1 MINFSMR
8 SGIKRL
14 FLIIL
19 ENLGISYFAYK
30 SSKSGF
36 IFFISSRIIFSRQNL
51 DSPGILLFNLFESTG
66 LTLSA
71 FRL

>member
-1 MINFSMR
+1 MR

-14 FLIIL
+14 LLTIL

-30 SSKSGF
+30 SSEFRFTFF
-36 IFFISSRIIFSRQNL
+36 IFSRIIFSRQDL
-51 DSPGILLFNLFESTG
+51 DFSNILLSDLSKSTG

>member
-1 MINFSMR
+1 MR

-14 FLIIL
+14 FLAIL
-19 ENLGISYFAYK
+19 KNLEISHFVYG

-36 IFFISSRIIFSRQNL
+36 IFFIFFRIIFSRQDL
-51 DSPGILLFNLFESTG
+51 DSLSILPFNLFKFTG
-66 LTLSA
+66 LTLFA